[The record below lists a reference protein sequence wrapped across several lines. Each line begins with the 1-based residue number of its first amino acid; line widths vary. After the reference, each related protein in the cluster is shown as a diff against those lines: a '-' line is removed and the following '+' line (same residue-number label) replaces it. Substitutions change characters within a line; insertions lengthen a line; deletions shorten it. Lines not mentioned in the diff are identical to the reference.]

1 SYQTYGLSLSL
12 PFLVNLRRLT
22 GQDLMPHT
30 YLRNYAYW
38 RLYNYLPHIVHP
50 VFTHGDWELSYGNAH
65 QPQQLLRLV
74 ASEYSDAR
82 AQWLAQRLIDAD
94 GRHAS
99 VWSSPWYVFEGL
111 WYNPSIPAQAPD
123 GLPLDRTFPDF
134 EGVIW
139 RSGWGDND
147 LVFALK
153 TGPYGGRN
161 SFTTWVNGQYPWDH
175 PGVDKYNVGHDHDDT
190 NTFYL
195 YRGNVDLS
203 SENLGNDESQTSF
216 HNALLIDGSGQY
228 RPPAVYNSIGYYWR
242 EPRLFEG
249 IDGLLQATYQAGGFS
264 FLISDATNRYR
275 STGTDGEP
283 TDFWLNEYKR
293 HVLFVKPGYVVMVD
307 NIRSD
312 TTHRYDWV
320 AHFGSS
326 VTMEESW
333 VKGTAA
339 SNQMLGIKVLS
350 PASFSTSIG
359 NDGKDYVRVRPSSDV
374 ADVRF
379 VNVLYPTD
387 TTNWDLKPVIT
398 SLGETDQAT
407 GVRVSLDGTQ
417 DHLFKYGSEGSVSLG
432 EYEFNGQVA
441 SVIKDSQGNL
451 THLFLGKGTHLADS
465 NGSRTLLQ
473 ASNPATVLEATYSGT
488 ALALSGENV
497 EGLSLYAPNVDPGEV
512 TLNGQ
517 PVDAARDG
525 DSIILGD
532 FSPTP
537 TLQPSATSVPPTNTP
552 VPPTNTPLPTT
563 TMTSTP
569 TNTPVPPTNTPLP
582 TMIATSTPTSAP
594 LPPTPTPTSA
604 PAAVVPLQ
612 PGWNLVSVP
621 VHPNDISAAAVL
633 STIAGEYDAVYA
645 YDASDEVS
653 PWKQLD
659 PSVPSFANDL
669 LTIDETKG
677 LWLHGTSAT
686 TWTFPDYTLPAGIT
700 PLHPGWNL
708 VGYPLQDA
716 QPIAEALA
724 SIEGNYTLVYTQDP
738 SDQADPWKTFDPAAP
753 PWSNELTQMV
763 PGRGYWILVTQPC
776 EWSLGSQSDPA
787 LSRDSLLKRE
797 TAALRPQ
804 EIPAEGSGSIPRPP
818 SIPGNLRG
826 PIQIIAAGS

>member
-38 RLYNYLPHIVHP
+38 RLYNYLPHIVYP
-50 VFTHGDWELSYGNAH
+50 VFTHGNWELNYGNAH
-65 QPQQLLRLV
+65 QPHQLLRLV
-74 ASEYSDAR
+74 ASEYADAR
-82 AQWLAQRLIDAD
+82 AQWLAQALVDAD
-94 GRHAS
+94 GRHAN
-99 VWSSPWYVFEGL
+99 VWCSPWAVFGGL
-111 WYNPSIPAQAPD
+111 WYDPSIPAQAPD

-161 SFTTWVNGQYPWDH
+161 PFTTWVNGQYPWDH
-175 PGVDKYNVGHDHDDT
+175 PGLDCYNVGHDHDDT

-203 SENLGNDESQTSF
+203 SENLGYNQNQTSL
-216 HNALLIDGSGQY
+216 HNTLLIDGSGQY
-228 RPPAVYNSIGYYWR
+228 RPPETYGSHSYWWG

-264 FLISDATNRYR
+264 FLVADATNRYR
-275 STGTDGEP
+275 STGSDGEP
-283 TDFWLNEYKR
+283 IDFWVNEYKR
-293 HVLFVKPGYVVMVD
+293 HVLFVKPSYVVMVD

-312 TTHRYDWV
+312 TAHRYDWV
-320 AHFGSS
+320 AHLGSS

-333 VKGTAA
+333 VKGAAA
-339 SNQMLGIKVLS
+339 SNQVLGIKVLS

-387 TTNWDLKPVIT
+387 TTQWDLKPLIT
-398 SLGETDQAT
+398 SLGETDQAS

-451 THLFLGKGTHLADS
+451 TRLFLGKGTHLADS

-473 ASNPATVLEATYSGT
+473 ASNPAIVLEVTYSGT
-488 ALALSGENV
+488 ALALWGENV

-525 DSIILGD
+525 DSIVLGD
-532 FSPTP
+532 FSPP
-537 TLQPSATSVPPTNTP
+537 RPFQPSATSVPPT
-552 VPPTNTPLPTT
+552 
-563 TMTSTP
+563 
-569 TNTPVPPTNTPLP
+569 
-582 TMIATSTPTSAP
+582 STPTSA
-594 LPPTPTPTSA
+594 L
-604 PAAVVPLQ
+604 AAAIPLQ

-621 VHPNDISAAAVL
+621 VHPSDTSAAAVL
-633 STIAGEYDAVYA
+633 STIAGEYDRVLAL
-645 YDASDEVS
+645 DASDES
-653 PWKQLD
+653 EPWRQLD
-659 PSVPSFANDL
+659 PSVPFFANDL
-669 LTIDETKG
+669 LTIDETRG
-677 LWLHGTSAT
+677 LWLHAADAVTWAFPGSTPPSAT
-686 TWTFPDYTLPAGIT
+686 IS
-700 PLHPGWNL
+700 LHPGWNL
-708 VGYPLQDA
+708 VGYPLPDA
-716 QPIAEALA
+716 QPIADALA
-724 SIEGNYTLVYTQDP
+724 SIEGNYTLVYTHCAFN
-738 SDQADPWKTFDPAAP
+738 QADTWEMFDPAVP

-776 EWSLGSQSDPA
+776 EWSLASQSGPA
-787 LSRDSLLKRE
+787 LSQDSLRKRE
-797 TAALRPQ
+797 AAAFRPQ

-818 SIPGNLRG
+818 SLPGSLRG
-826 PIQIIAAGS
+826 PIQINAAGS